1 MYAARKWWPARLAL
15 VALTTASMG
24 GCTVMAVTG
33 AVVGTGIAVGSA
45 AVTGG
50 VLVGKGAVAV
60 ATYLFR
66 DSDQEKEAKK
76 EAKRQQEQAA
86 QQNN

>member
-1 MYAARKWWPARLAL
+1 MRAARLAL
-15 VALTTASMG
+15 LAPMLLSMALLG

-60 ATYLFR
+60 ATYPFR
-66 DSDQEKEAKK
+66 DSDEEKEAKK